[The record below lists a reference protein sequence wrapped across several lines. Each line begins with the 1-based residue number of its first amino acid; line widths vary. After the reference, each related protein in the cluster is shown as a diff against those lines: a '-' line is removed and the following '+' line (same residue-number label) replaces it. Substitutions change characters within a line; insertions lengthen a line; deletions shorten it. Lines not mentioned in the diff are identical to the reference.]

1 MRLRMNSLSTSISA
15 FVFALTM
22 ICARAQSNARERSL
36 LAATPVDNS
45 WTNQV
50 IVTRFDTFP
59 IVANLKSD
67 IGFASYDTTNP
78 PSFML
83 FKDGIVHIRFDF
95 TPKGKPSG
103 IGLFSLSFH
112 IGQTLAIADKF
123 EMFKSHGSRLADA
136 GVYPASLTLGEVHP
150 DRSSPD
156 KGRHFRFTV
165 YVSQKAEPKLLL
177 EDGDTPIVMG
187 SEPSKYDLNVLSER
201 DAQMVLK
208 LLRGLPS
215 YIWWKQKDAG
225 IISSPSTK

>member
-1 MRLRMNSLSTSISA
+1 MNSLSTSIAA
-15 FVFALTM
+15 FVFALTTL
-22 ICARAQSNARERSL
+22 CASAQSKERERSL
-36 LAATPVDNS
+36 LAATPVDDS

-50 IVTRFDTFP
+50 IVTQFDTFP
-59 IVANLKSD
+59 IAGNLKQD
-67 IGFASYDTTNP
+67 IVFSSYDTTNL

-83 FKDGIVHIRFDF
+83 FKDGTVFLRFDF
-95 TPKGKPSG
+95 TPRGKPPG

-112 IGQTLAIADKF
+112 IGQTLAIADKL

-150 DRSSPD
+150 DSSCLD

-165 YVSQKAEPKLLL
+165 YVSPKAEPKLLL

-187 SEPSKYDLNVLSER
+187 SEPRKYDLNVLSER
-201 DAQMVLK
+201 DAQQVLK

-215 YIWWKQKDAG
+215 YIWWKQKELG
-225 IISSPSTK
+225 IIAPPTAK

>member
-1 MRLRMNSLSTSISA
+1 MNFISA
-15 FVFALTM
+15 WIAACVFVLT
-22 ICARAQSNARERSL
+22 IFCASAQSNERERSL

-50 IVTRFDTFP
+50 VVTRFDAFP
-59 IVANLKSD
+59 IAANLKPD
-67 IGFASYDTTNP
+67 ISFASYDTTNP

-83 FKDGIVHIRFDF
+83 FKDGMVHLRFDF

-103 IGLFSLSFH
+103 IGLFSLTFH

-123 EMFKSHGSRLADA
+123 EMFKSHGTRLADA

-165 YVSQKAEPKLLL
+165 YLSQKAEPKLLL

-187 SEPSKYDLNVLSER
+187 SEPGKYDLNVISER
-201 DAQMVLK
+201 DAQVVLK

-215 YIWWKQKDAG
+215 YIWWKQKEVG

>member
-1 MRLRMNSLSTSISA
+1 MRFLSTSMTAS
-15 FVFALTM
+15 VFALTVL
-22 ICARAQSNARERSL
+22 CVNAQSSERERSL

-59 IVANLKSD
+59 ITGNLKPDS
-67 IGFASYDTTNP
+67 GFSPYDSTNL

-83 FKDGIVHIRFDF
+83 FKDGMVRLRFDF

-103 IGLFSLSFH
+103 MGLFSLSFH
-112 IGQTLAIADKF
+112 VGQTLAIADKF
-123 EMFKSHGSRLADA
+123 EMVKSYSWRLTDA

-150 DRSSPD
+150 DRSCPD

-165 YVSQKAEPKLLL
+165 HVSQKAEPKLLL

-201 DAQMVLK
+201 DAQQVLK
-208 LLRGLPS
+208 LLRGLPI
-215 YIWWKQKDAG
+215 YIC
-225 IISSPSTK
+225 

>member
-1 MRLRMNSLSTSISA
+1 MSFLSTSITAS
-15 FVFALTM
+15 VFALTM
-22 ICARAQSNARERSL
+22 LCANAQSNERERRL
-36 LAATPVDNS
+36 WAATPVDNS

-59 IVANLKSD
+59 ITGNLKPD
-67 IGFASYDTTNP
+67 IGFAPYDTTNS

-83 FKDGIVHIRFDF
+83 FKDGMIYLEWNFA
-95 TPKGKPSG
+95 PKGKPPA
-103 IGLFSLSFH
+103 IGLFYIKFHVSQSLDV
-112 IGQTLAIADKF
+112 ADKF
-123 EMFKSHGSRLADA
+123 EMFKSHSSRLVDA
-136 GVYPASLTLGEVHP
+136 GVFPATLPLGEVHP

-187 SEPSKYDLNVLSER
+187 GEPSKYDLNVLSEQ

-208 LLRGLPS
+208 LLRGLPN
-215 YIWWKQKDAG
+215 YTWWKQKELG
-225 IISSPSTK
+225 IIPPPSTK